1 MMDLPG
7 FDPGTSRMSVSTT
20 ISPNEH
26 TVVDRSPKLLIGL
39 FLLKYAKRALLF
51 REAQSTFCQF
61 RHVSM
66 AVNYSRAVHDRRSM
80 IHDDRDDS
88 PLPIE
93 LQTP

>member
-1 MMDLPG
+1 MDLPG

-39 FLLKYAKRALLF
+39 FLLKYAKRALKFVKHGALF
-51 REAQSTFCQF
+51 
-61 RHVSM
+61 VSFGTSL

-80 IHDDRDDS
+80 LHDDRDDS

>member
-39 FLLKYAKRALLF
+39 FLLKYAKRALIIRKHRALF
-51 REAQSTFCQF
+51 
-61 RHVSM
+61 VSFGT
-66 AVNYSRAVHDRRSM
+66 SRWR
-80 IHDDRDDS
+80 
-88 PLPIE
+88 
-93 LQTP
+93 